1 MKPILRIVA
10 CLALAI
16 VLVPGC
22 GYFRS
27 PEKHVERAQDL
38 VDKGEHNAALIEL
51 RNALQSKPDLPQAR
65 LLLAEVM
72 LWHGDAVSAEREL
85 KRVPASFEP
94 AKRADLAL
102 RIDIAAGRG

>member
-1 MKPILRIVA
+1 MKPTIRLVA

-16 VLVPGC
+16 VVVSGC

-27 PEKHVERAQDL
+27 PEKHAERAQDL
-38 VDKGEHNAALIEL
+38 IDKGEHNAALIEL

-72 LWHGDAVSAEREL
+72 LWHGDAVSAERQRL
-85 KRVPASFEP
+85 ITPSRLNS
-94 AKRADLAL
+94 
-102 RIDIAAGRG
+102 